1 MKINRREF
9 LSLTGKS
16 AAGAMIFAA
25 CGLPEKELVVQSPV
39 GYPEDLVRG
48 EDAWYATSMPDYTN
62 GDGVIVRVVQ
72 GRATKVEGNPDHP
85 VNRGV
90 ATARYDST
98 LQILYH
104 PDRIK
109 EPLSRYS
116 KSGNVINVSWNKATN
131 DLRNIIRDSKDKI
144 TVITNPTR
152 GHSSYVTNEFAKKFG
167 AKIMHFDP
175 INQNIQQT
183 TMKRIFDLDRLP
195 HFDIDNAKT
204 ILSFGADWLSTW
216 NSPAQYNEMYGNF
229 REGKNGKRGY
239 FVHVDPR
246 MSNTAASADL
256 WLSPIPGTEGDL
268 ALGIANEII
277 SKKLVDQK
285 NINKFLSIIDFD
297 MGEFSTSNVAKK
309 CDISEEK
316 IKEVAKHF
324 AEHTP
329 SIAFAGGSSEAHTN
343 GSFITSAV
351 YSLNILTNSINTKGG
366 ILPNP
371 EGILQKINSSAN
383 GKSISEWEQEIE
395 RWSNEDVKTLI
406 IRGVDIIH
414 GMPDFTGI
422 KEAMGKIDNVVCFGH
437 VYNDTMDYAD
447 LILPE
452 NTCFE
457 SWDTNIPEPAPGYQV
472 LGTQQPIVGQTMT
485 SDGTGIISNSK
496 SYGDLILQV
505 SKDLGEN
512 IGTSMESIIKNDLKD
527 LHSSVTG
534 GSIISTNSENF
545 TNGILQRGGWW
556 NINNKSQ
563 SDDFQISTKSISK
576 IKSNSNFSSVEHHSN
591 DEHKSDEKKH
601 SEDFYLAPFISNSM
615 LDGRLA
621 YAPWAQQTPD
631 PISSASWSTWVEIN
645 SHEAESLNIREGDVL
660 KISSSNGS
668 IEALAYPHP
677 GIRPGV
683 IGIPLGQGNK
693 NGGRYAEGRGANILS
708 ILADMR
714 DKESGALAWA
724 ATKVTINKTGN
735 RKKVPKME
743 GDVEARPVEPG
754 VPVLV
759 VGPNETAKEA
769 QEHNHHQYQKELF
782 EKKDSKSKSDH

>member
-25 CGLPEKELVVQSPV
+25 CGLPEKELIVQSPV

-48 EDAWYATSMPDYTN
+48 EDAWYATSMPDYAN

-85 VNRGV
+85 INRGV

-131 DLRNIIRDSKDKI
+131 DLRNMIRDSKDKI
-144 TVITNPTR
+144 TIVTNPLR
-152 GHSSYVTNEFAKKFG
+152 SHSSYVSSEFAKKFG
-167 AKIMHFDP
+167 AKNMYFDP
-175 INQNIQQT
+175 INQNTQQHT
-183 TMKRIFDLDRLP
+183 LKRIFDLDRLP
-195 HFDIDNAKT
+195 HFDIENSQT

-216 NSPAQYNEMYGNF
+216 YSPAQYNEMYGAF
-229 REGKNGKRGY
+229 REGNGGERGY

-256 WLSPIPGTEGDL
+256 WLSPIPGTESDL
-268 ALGIANEII
+268 ALGIAYEII
-277 SKKLVDQK
+277 TNNLVEEK
-285 NINKFLSIIDFD
+285 FINQFLSVIDFNLN
-297 MGEFSTSNVAKK
+297 EYSTSIVAKK

-316 IKEVAKHF
+316 IKETAKHF
-324 AEHTP
+324 AKHTP
-329 SIAFAGGSSEAHTN
+329 SIAFGGGSSEAHTN
-343 GSFITSAV
+343 GTFTTTAI
-351 YSLNILTNSINTKGG
+351 YCLNILTNSINTKGG
-366 ILPNP
+366 IIPNP
-371 EGILQKINSSAN
+371 ESVLPKINSTATGNSLAD
-383 GKSISEWEQEIE
+383 WENEIN
-395 RWSNEDVKTLI
+395 RWSNGEVKTLI
-406 IRGVDIIH
+406 IRGADILH
-414 GMPDFTGI
+414 GMPEFTGI
-422 KEAMGKIDNVVCFGH
+422 KEAISKVENVVCFGQ

-452 NTCFE
+452 DTCFE

-485 SDGTGIISNSK
+485 SDGSGVISNSK
-496 SYGDLILQV
+496 SFGDLILQI

-512 IGTSMESIIKNDLKD
+512 IGNDMESMIKGDLKE
-527 LHSSVTG
+527 LHGNVSD
-534 GSIISTNSENF
+534 GSIISNSSDNF

-556 NINNKSQ
+556 NLSNKNKN
-563 SDDFQISTKSISK
+563 FKLSTKGISS
-576 IKSNSNFSSVEHHSN
+576 IKSNSDFSSIDHHS
-591 DEHKSDEKKH
+591 DEEQNSGDKHHSSD
-601 SEDFYLAPFISNSM
+601 FFLAPFISNSI

-645 SHEAESLNIREGDVL
+645 SHQAEDLNIREGDIL
-660 KISSSNGS
+660 QIASSNGS

-683 IGIPLGQGNK
+683 IGVPIGQGNK
-693 NGGRYAEGRGANILS
+693 NGGRYAEGRGSNVLS
-708 ILADMR
+708 ILANMR
-714 DKESGALAWA
+714 DSESGALAWA
-724 ATKVTINKTGN
+724 ATKVTVSKTGN
-735 RKKVPKME
+735 RRKVPKME

-759 VGPNETAKEA
+759 VSPNETAKEA

>member
-25 CGLPEKELVVQSPV
+25 CGLPEKELIVQSPV

-85 VNRGV
+85 INRGV

-116 KSGNVINVSWNKATN
+116 KSGNVINTSWNKATN
-131 DLRNIIRDSKDKI
+131 DFRNMIRDSKDKI
-144 TVITNPTR
+144 TIITNPLR
-152 GHSSYVTNEFAKKFG
+152 SHSSYVASEFAKKFR
-167 AKIMHFDP
+167 AKNMHFDP
-175 INQNIQQT
+175 INQNIQQNSL
-183 TMKRIFDLDRLP
+183 KRIFDLDRLP
-195 HFDIDNAKT
+195 HFDIENSHT

-216 NSPAQYNEMYGNF
+216 HSPAQYNEMYGAF
-229 REGKNGKRGY
+229 REGKGGDRGY
-239 FVHVDPR
+239 FIHVDPR
-246 MSNTAASADL
+246 MSNTAASSDL

-268 ALGIANEII
+268 ALGIAHEII
-277 SKKLVDQK
+277 TSKLVDEK
-285 NINKFLSIIDFD
+285 FINQYLSVVDINLD
-297 MGEFSTSNVAKK
+297 EYSTSIVANK

-316 IKEVAKHF
+316 IKEAAKHF
-324 AEHTP
+324 AKHTP
-329 SIAFAGGSSEAHTN
+329 SIAFGGGSSEAHTN
-343 GSFITSAV
+343 GTFATIAI
-351 YSLNILTNSINTKGG
+351 YSLNILTNSINAKGG

-371 EGILQKINSSAN
+371 ESALPKINSTATGNSL
-383 GKSISEWEQEIE
+383 SDWEDEIN
-395 RWSNEDVKTLI
+395 RWSNGEVKTLI

-414 GMPDFTGI
+414 GMPKFTGI
-422 KEAMGKIDNVVCFGH
+422 EEAISKVENVVCFGQ
-437 VYNDTMDYAD
+437 VYNDTMEYAD

-452 NTCFE
+452 DTCFE

-472 LGTQQPIVGQTMT
+472 IGTQQPIVGQTMT

-496 SYGDLILQV
+496 SFGDLILQI

-512 IGTSMESIIKNDLKD
+512 FGNDMESIIKNDLKE
-527 LHSSVTG
+527 LHGNVSN
-534 GSIISTNSENF
+534 GSIISTNPDNF

-556 NINNKSQ
+556 NLSNKNKTFKLS
-563 SDDFQISTKSISK
+563 SK
-576 IKSNSNFSSVEHHSN
+576 GIASIKSNSNFSSVENYAGEDHISDVNHHS
-591 DEHKSDEKKH
+591 
-601 SEDFYLAPFISNSM
+601 SEFYLAPFVSNSI

-645 SHEAESLNIREGDVL
+645 SRQAENLNIREGDVL
-660 KISSSNGS
+660 EITSSNGS

-683 IGIPLGQGNK
+683 IGVPMGQGNK
-693 NGGRYAEGRGANILS
+693 NGGRYAEGRGSNVLS
-708 ILADMR
+708 ILANMR
-714 DKESGALAWA
+714 DSESGALAWA
-724 ATKVTINKTGN
+724 ATKVSVTKTGN
-735 RKKVPKME
+735 RRKVPKME

-759 VGPNETAKEA
+759 VSPNETAKEA